1 MLSASTCCAHHQRP
15 NHGPYFEKKIWEI
28 DARSHLA
35 YRSPGRPIEPVEGA
49 TLLQGDFTED
59 SVQRKLLDALG
70 GSADLLLSDV
80 SPNRSG
86 NASRDEAAIIEYAER
101 SLELASRCL
110 RPGGDFVCK
119 LLDGAEMKPLLE
131 RAKPLFK
138 TSGGL
143 VKPKAS
149 RPKSREVCLVARGFD
164 PESFA
169 ARVAWT

>member
-1 MLSASTCCAHHQRP
+1 M
-15 NHGPYFEKKIWEI
+15 
-28 DARSHLA
+28 
-35 YRSPGRPIEPVEGA
+35 
-49 TLLQGDFTED
+49 
-59 SVQRKLLDALG
+59 QRKLLDALG

-149 RPKSREVCLVARGFD
+149 RPKSREVYLVARGFD